1 MVLLHRLLSLNL
13 FLALGI
19 GAILAWPW
27 WSITVPRWRRWALAR
42 GADPAG
48 AGCLQAM
55 GATAAL
61 DDLLPKVPTVQ
72 LHSIDQVIL
81 VNYWTHAAAP
91 ADL

>member
-1 MVLLHRLLSLNL
+1 M
-13 FLALGI
+13 
-19 GAILAWPW
+19 
-27 WSITVPRWRRWALAR
+27 T
-42 GADPAG
+42 G